1 MTEARRYTLLGVL
14 FGFLFPIGSLFVVHW
29 TADHSHS
36 LSPGGIVHAL
46 VDAHA
51 ANPLLYVI
59 DTAPLFL
66 GWLSWLA
73 GMRQDRV
80 RNLLSGLERE
90 VLSKTRSLRQALVD
104 AEQANH
110 LIAKIA
116 AQDGLTGLM
125 NRRRV
130 QEEIDRWAAH
140 SKRYDRRLAL
150 LYIDLDHFKHVNDHF
165 GHAAGDQL
173 LSKMGQ
179 VLRNSFRGTDFVAR
193 WGGDEFVVMLP
204 EADHTGAEM
213 AAAKL
218 ISALK
223 AEQLKF
229 GSEVMQMSASIGIA
243 LLPGDT
249 DNVDELMRFADR
261 AMYAAKRAGGNR
273 WYRHGRVPPEDANA
287 NAS

>member
-1 MTEARRYTLLGVL
+1 VVAPLLFEKEVL
-14 FGFLFPIGSLFVVHW
+14 GALSLESSAKSAF
-29 TADHSHS
+29 TADDQRVLVSFAATATAAIRNAQ
-36 LSPGGIVHAL
+36 LHAEVQKL
-46 VDAHA
+46 AITDA
-51 ANPLLYVI
+51 
-59 DTAPLFL
+59 
-66 GWLSWLA
+66 
-73 GMRQDRV
+73 
-80 RNLLSGLERE
+80 
-90 VLSKTRSLRQALVD
+90 
-104 AEQANH
+104 
-110 LIAKIA
+110 
-116 AQDGLTGLM
+116 LTGLY
-125 NRRRV
+125 NRRGLFELGRHEV
-130 QEEIDRWAAH
+130 ERTRRFGHPLSAIWIDV
-140 SKRYDRRLAL
+140 DN
-150 LYIDLDHFKHVNDHF
+150 FKHINDTF

-179 VLRNSFRGTDFVAR
+179 VLRNSFRGTVFVAR